1 MKSPAEPAK
10 PSQVQIKEVEEKP
23 TVLELEDAAL
33 ELEELADELSE
44 VADKLADGGPLN
56 PDAHF
61 ETVQDL
67 VDALVDKGNEP
78 QVFVNHDDHLGL
90 EDNLSSDFLNSKLSE
105 IENPDFK
112 EQIEEV
118 IEQANIIL
126 PLAERDITEDDLDD
140 IKEDEAYRGIDHD
153 D

>member
-1 MKSPAEPAK
+1 MKNPKESAK
-10 PSQVQIKEVEEKP
+10 PSQVQVKEVEEEP
-23 TVLELEDAAL
+23 TAL
-33 ELEELADELSE
+33 ELEELAYELNE

-78 QVFVNHDDHLGL
+78 QVFVKHDDHLGL

-105 IENPDFK
+105 IEKPDFK
-112 EQIEEV
+112 EQIEEI

-126 PLAERDITEDDLDD
+126 PLAEREITEDDLDD
-140 IKEDEAYRGIDHD
+140 IREDEAYRGIDRD